1 MKKVILGICLTLPMA
16 AMAQEFSYNYVQL
29 GYANSEI
36 DADHS
41 SDVDVDSY
49 ALGAGWAPTANSYT
63 RLDLAYS
70 ELDNTA
76 IDGRD
81 YALTVGGRT
90 SLTDRIDMYL
100 GVTAAYERFSDLP
113 GSSDLDSYG
122 LGAEIGM
129 RSWLFPK
136 LELDVKGS
144 YLDLYSGDL
153 DDAGFDTSDFTASI
167 AARFYAT
174 PVFSIGA
181 GYAYAVDAETNTLS
195 AAVRYDF

>member
-16 AMAQEFSYNYVQL
+16 AMAQEFSYDYVQL
-29 GYANSEI
+29 DYANSEI
-36 DADHS
+36 DAGR
-41 SDVDVDSY
+41 SDVDVEKI
-49 ALGAGWAPTANSYT
+49 ALIGGWAPTANSYT

-70 ELDNTA
+70 ELDNSP

-90 SLTDRIDMYL
+90 SLTDCIDMYL
-100 GVTAAYERFSDLP
+100 GVTAAYKRFSDVP
-113 GSSDLDSYG
+113 GSSDLDGYG

-129 RSWLFPK
+129 RSWLFPQ
-136 LELDVKGS
+136 LEVDVRGS

-153 DDAGFDTSDFTASI
+153 DDAIDTSDFTASI
-167 AARFYAT
+167 GARFYAT

-181 GYAYAVDAETNTLS
+181 GYSYAVDAELNTLS
-195 AAVRYDF
+195 AGLRYDF